1 MPREDLRRTLARV
14 YLKLDEEMLD
24 FSVNQVR
31 EYADMTNSQAI
42 KDDIKKEVTRGWL
55 AEHNHGK
62 RFRYSVTPKG
72 RVGFRSAMDAIN
84 VAGETAGDN
93 ISILI
98 DRFGPNWKGRYPLEE
113 EYQKH
118 PRWFLKARVPW
129 LVSDCFYYNGC
140 NRKGSQEVFPGTKD
154 PLDGWIITQS
164 SGIERERY
172 LTVEIEELLLVA
184 VSN

>member
-1 MPREDLRRTLARV
+1 MAGSDIRRTLARV
-14 YLKLDEEMLD
+14 YLKLNEEMLD
-24 FSVNQVR
+24 FSIHR
-31 EYADMTNSQAI
+31 IMEYADMTNSQTI
-42 KDDIKKEVTRGWL
+42 KDDVKVNVGRGWL
-55 AEHNHGK
+55 TEHKHGK
-62 RFRYSVTPKG
+62 RKKYSVAH
-72 RVGFRSAMDAIN
+72 RHGFNDLMNAIN

-98 DRFGPNWKGRYPLEE
+98 DRFGPNWEGRYPLEE

-129 LVSDCFYYNGC
+129 LISDCFYYNGY

-184 VSN
+184 ASN